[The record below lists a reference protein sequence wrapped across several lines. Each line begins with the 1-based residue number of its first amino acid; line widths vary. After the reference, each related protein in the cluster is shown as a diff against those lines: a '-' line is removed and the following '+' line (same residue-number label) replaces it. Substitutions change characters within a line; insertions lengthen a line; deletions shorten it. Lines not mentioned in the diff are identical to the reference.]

1 MCLKIIGHRVFFL
14 VAVFFQVFWL
24 RLLLSFSR
32 NDVVVLI
39 VVVVEGFYGVGFL
52 IFCRWL
58 GPKRGLGLGLG
69 LAGVFYFGGVLG
81 FHRQFLSFTVLRYTT
96 TTTTLL
102 AAVALSVVGR

>member
-1 MCLKIIGHRVFFL
+1 
-14 VAVFFQVFWL
+14 
-24 RLLLSFSR
+24 
-32 NDVVVLI
+32 
-39 VVVVEGFYGVGFL
+39 
-52 IFCRWL
+52 L